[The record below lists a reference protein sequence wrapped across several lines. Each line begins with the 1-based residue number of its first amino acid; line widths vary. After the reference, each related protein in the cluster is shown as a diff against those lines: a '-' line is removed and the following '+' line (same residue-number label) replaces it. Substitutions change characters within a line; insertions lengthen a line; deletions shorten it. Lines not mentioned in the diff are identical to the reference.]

1 MEESQKAKQA
11 PGAIQILYKVVTSP
25 GEAFAAVAEAPR
37 PLIPVLMLV
46 AVNLIVAL
54 VMLPKVKEF
63 TRITL
68 EELHAPPEQIA
79 ISLKAVAVS
88 TAATAIV
95 VPLLIWLM
103 EAAVLKLID
112 QFTVRG
118 TPFKTLFSVAVVA
131 WVPAA
136 IGNLVKMLLSLFAQ
150 AKDLMLIQTSLAV
163 LLPRGQT
170 SGALFAVL
178 SKVDLFVV
186 WNLILLA
193 IGAGITLKNRNQ
205 ACGGVHL
212 YLVGAVPGFDSD
224 FGAGV
229 WSKAAAERVKP
240 DLGKK
245 ATLLPRGHIARVVFG
260 KRRGRRFFCHRFL
273 STNVTRSSSVSL

>member
-1 MEESQKAKQA
+1 
-11 PGAIQILYKVVTSP
+11 
-25 GEAFAAVAEAPR
+25 
-37 PLIPVLMLV
+37 MLV

-193 IGAGITLKNRNQ
+193 IGAGITLKIGTRR
-205 ACGGVHL
+205 AAVYIFTLWVL
-212 YLVGAVPGFDSD
+212 YLGLTAILARA
-224 FGAGV
+224 FGP
-229 WSKAAAERVKP
+229 K
-240 DLGKK
+240 
-245 ATLLPRGHIARVVFG
+245 LP
-260 KRRGRRFFCHRFL
+260 L
-273 STNVTRSSSVSL
+273 SG